1 MTIQEEIRISSEDL
15 DALLR
20 KECARDCIL
29 QENVYQRVNPLT
41 EDPGVMRGIVEIPR
55 GSRNKY
61 EIDKATG
68 MVRLDRR
75 LAGSLYYPV
84 DYGIFPQTLCGD
96 GDPLDLLLIVNE
108 PTFSGC
114 MVEARILG
122 LFKMWEKED
131 EDYKILA
138 VPAKD
143 PSFRSWTSLEQV
155 TRELREE
162 IEHFFNRYKELEGA
176 PIRTLGFSDATDALA
191 VVHEMHRRYNE
202 GRKRL
207 AKG

>member
-1 MTIQEEIRISSEDL
+1 
-15 DALLR
+15 
-20 KECARDCIL
+20 
-29 QENVYQRVNPLT
+29 
-41 EDPGVMRGIVEIPR
+41 
-55 GSRNKY
+55 
-61 EIDKATG
+61 

-114 MVEARILG
+114 MVECRILG
-122 LFKMWEKED
+122 LFRMWEKDD

-143 PSFRSWTSLEQV
+143 PSFRTWTSLEQV
-155 TRELREE
+155 TMALREE

-176 PIRTLGFSDATDALA
+176 PIRTLGFSDEKDALA
-191 VVHEMHRRYNE
+191 VVAEMHRRYVE

-207 AKG
+207 LEKGPRQG